1 MHEILM
7 IKTVFSTSLRWR
19 FVYGGAVRR
28 KLSTSGHVSM
38 FYEPDRGG
46 GRRKPT
52 EYSSYEL
59 WREGIQHIGGEVS
72 KFKDEVLC
80 KLRCDNFAELEHG
93 DYELLWK
100 FDNKEMINSWI
111 VTTDQDNDEGHSTAE
126 FVITPNNRGL
136 FRGCI
141 DTTVPKDGVI
151 KRTGYCNI
159 RSPQNFVRSYF
170 C

>member
-1 MHEILM
+1 M
-7 IKTVFSTSLRWR
+7 
-19 FVYGGAVRR
+19 RR

-72 KFKDEVLC
+72 KFKDEVFC

-170 C
+170 CLSV

>member
-1 MHEILM
+1 
-7 IKTVFSTSLRWR
+7 
-19 FVYGGAVRR
+19 VRR

-72 KFKDEVLC
+72 KFKDEVFC

-126 FVITPNNRGL
+126 FVILPIIVGYFEDALTQLSRKMASSNGL
-136 FRGCI
+136 DIATF
-141 DTTVPKDGVI
+141 DLH
-151 KRTGYCNI
+151 RTLYGHI
-159 RSPQNFVRSYF
+159 FA
-170 C
+170 